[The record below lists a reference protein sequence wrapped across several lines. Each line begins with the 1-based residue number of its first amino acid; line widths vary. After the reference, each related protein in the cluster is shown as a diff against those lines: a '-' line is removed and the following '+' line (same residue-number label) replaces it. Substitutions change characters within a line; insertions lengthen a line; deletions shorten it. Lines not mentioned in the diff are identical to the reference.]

1 MIDNA
6 YFRQAELLLRVL
18 PLIDRETV
26 FALKG
31 GTAINFFVR
40 DLPRLSVDIDLTY
53 LPLGE
58 RDFSLRE
65 ITDALVRISREVE
78 RLIPGTRIVP
88 NRLKGTEFWSGFW
101 IHRGEATIKIEPNL
115 VIRGSLLQTERRV
128 LSLKARQ
135 IFEFSMECRTL
146 AEHEL
151 YAGKLCAA
159 LDRQHPRDLFDVHIL
174 FRDGVFDD
182 NLRKAFIVYLISH
195 SRPMVELLRPG
206 LSDIRPVFETE
217 FRDMAVEDVTC
228 EDLEETRKTLV
239 ARIASDLTLPERQ
252 FILSVK
258 EGNPLWDLI
267 GLEGVQ
273 NLPAVQWKLLN
284 ISRMAPA
291 KHQQAVRKLRDY
303 LGI

>member
-1 MIDNA
+1 MIDRA

-18 PLIDRETV
+18 PLIDREAV

-58 RDFSLRE
+58 RDYALRE
-65 ITDALVRISREVE
+65 ITSALARISGEVE
-78 RLIPGTRIVP
+78 RRIPGTMIVP
-88 NRLKGTEFWSGFW
+88 NRLKGTDLWSGIW
-101 IHRGEATIKIEPNL
+101 IHQGETTIKIEPNL
-115 VIRGSLLQTERRV
+115 VIRGSILQTERRT

-146 AEHEL
+146 AEQEL

-174 FRDGVFDD
+174 FREGVFDD
-182 NLRKAFIVYLISH
+182 ILRKAFIVYLISH
-195 SRPMVELLRPG
+195 SRPMVELLHPG
-206 LSDIRPVFETE
+206 LSDIRSVFETE
-217 FRDMAVEDVTC
+217 FKDMAVEDVTC
-228 EDLEETRKTLV
+228 EELEETRKTLI
-239 ARIASDLTLPERQ
+239 AKIASDLTLPERQ
-252 FILSVK
+252 FILSIK
-258 EGNPLWDLI
+258 EGNPLWELI
-267 GLEGVQ
+267 GLEGAQ

-284 ISRMAPA
+284 VRRMAPV
-291 KHQQAVRKLRDY
+291 KHQRAVRKLRDY